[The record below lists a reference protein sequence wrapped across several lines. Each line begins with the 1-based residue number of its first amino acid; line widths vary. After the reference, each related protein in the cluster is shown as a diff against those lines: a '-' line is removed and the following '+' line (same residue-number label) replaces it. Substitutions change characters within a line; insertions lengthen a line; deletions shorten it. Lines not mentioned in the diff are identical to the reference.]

1 LIVPNL
7 IIWYLVLTLE
17 IYIISFREWLNPCL
31 FFSFKLHVV
40 AGNGQKILPGKDGYI
55 GGKAKK
61 KKKKKEEKEKRKE
74 KEREKKKKKKNK
86 KMEKVKGKEEC
97 K

>member
-1 LIVPNL
+1 
-7 IIWYLVLTLE
+7 
-17 IYIISFREWLNPCL
+17 
-31 FFSFKLHVV
+31 LHVV

-61 KKKKKEEKEKRKE
+61 KK
-74 KEREKKKKKKNK
+74 NK